1 MRNNLKYLRRSDFLA
16 APSRNPVYLNRS
28 VPEGIVFGG
37 QNEHKWH
44 QETCLFFDVFYL
56 GVGPQNFPGY
66 GQQGLAFVGQDDAA
80 AVAHEQGGADFG
92 LQGGDV
98 LGHRRLADAQPL
110 GGLGKIQ
117 AVGQRGE
124 YQ

>member
-1 MRNNLKYLRRSDFLA
+1 MRNNLKYRRRSDFLA
-16 APSRNPVYLNRS
+16 APSRNPEYLNRS
-28 VPEGIVFGG
+28 VPEGG
-37 QNEHKWH
+37 
-44 QETCLFFDVFYL
+44 DVFYL

-98 LGHRRLADAQPL
+98 LGHRRLADAQQL